1 MDKTVRHST
10 SDLTCKEQNMHIRM
24 EESHMEEDR
33 ALGVLLL
40 DAWTIA
46 LHCIEINQGHGYSSQ
61 SQQEIRGPRV
71 DEATTT
77 WG

>member
-1 MDKTVRHST
+1 
-10 SDLTCKEQNMHIRM
+10 
-24 EESHMEEDR
+24 MEEDR